1 MGLSQIESAAPFLQA
16 ANRFH
21 TVKEAGRTMYQIG
34 ELSELTGVQ
43 AGTIRFYEKCGFLE
57 TVERL
62 PNRYRLYNG
71 HHVYQVRVCRLVFG
85 GFVNRRLRRASL
97 KIIEA
102 AKNWDLAAYEAA
114 ARNYLKEI
122 QEESEETQKVIRF
135 ALAYAKGKEEPEPPG
150 VFYTK
155 KQAAELLGVT
165 GESIRNWDR
174 NGLLPLQQPYQKRLY
189 PQAAV
194 NRMYLIRLLLDTGYS
209 IMTISRFLQN
219 MDSGEYA
226 NAEKL
231 LIKPEEG
238 EDLQSRADCY
248 LQALSELR
256 QKAEALYGMLAEMKK

>member
-1 MGLSQIESAAPFLQA
+1 
-16 ANRFH
+16 
-21 TVKEAGRTMYQIG
+21 MYQIG
-34 ELSELTGVQ
+34 ELSELTGVKE
-43 AGTIRFYEKCGFLE
+43 GTIRFYEKCGFLE

-62 PNRYRLYNG
+62 PNRYRIYNR
-71 HHVYQVRVCRLVFG
+71 HHLYQVRVCRLVFG
-85 GFVNRRLRRASL
+85 GFVNQRLRRTSL

-102 AKNWDLAAYEAA
+102 ARNWDLDAYEAA
-114 ARNYLKEI
+114 VQGYLEKI
-122 QEESEETQKVIRF
+122 QEESEETQSVIRF
-135 ALAYAKGKEEPEPPG
+135 ALAYAKGKKEPELPD

-155 KQAAELLGVT
+155 KQAAKLLGVT
-165 GESIRNWDR
+165 EESVRNWER
-174 NGLLPLQQPYQKRLY
+174 NGLLPQQQPYQKRLY

-194 NRMYLIRLLLDTGYS
+194 NRMFLIRLLLDTGYS
-209 IMTISRFLQN
+209 IMTIFRFLQN

-231 LIKPEEG
+231 LIKPEAG